1 MILTRAQREA
11 VYHKYQQSP
20 DGSNTYKQF
29 RKRVLYGPDYIMLH
43 WCGMWLGIEK
53 DGYTHS

>member
-1 MILTRAQREA
+1 MVKLTKPQRHA
-11 VYHKYQQSP
+11 LYRKWTQ
-20 DGSNTYKQF
+20 NTQDLTYRKF
-29 RKRVLYGPDYIMLH
+29 RSTITCWDETVFVR